1 VLRNSVNPWLKY
13 WLIFLAFVGL
23 LHLIFFLSITLGSV
37 SIALGEVARILLEG
51 PAGKGV
57 NTDVIWEIRLPR
69 ALGAIF
75 GGASL
80 ATSGLLL
87 QVFFRNPIVEPYV
100 LGISSG
106 ATLMVAVTM
115 LTSLSLG
122 MTRFSPLFLS
132 GAALTGALGVMLL
145 VIILAARVQNVITL
159 LVTGLMMGYL
169 CSAIT
174 TILVALAEKE
184 RLHGFVLWT
193 LGSFSGFTWQQ
204 VYLLVMVAVPLL
216 AFSFFLGKP
225 LNAFLL
231 GENYARSMGVSIR
244 ALRVAI
250 VVLASSLTGAV
261 TAFAG
266 PVAFIGL
273 AVPHLARLLLGSSD
287 NRILLPAVV
296 LLGAV
301 VTSLC
306 DLLAR
311 SILSPVELPVSALTS
326 FFGAPLIVSLLLKRR
341 TAL

>member
-1 VLRNSVNPWLKY
+1 M
-13 WLIFLAFVGL
+13 GL
-23 LHLIFFLSITLGSV
+23 LCLIFFLNIALGSV
-37 SIALGEVARILLEG
+37 SISLGEVVRILGEG
-51 PAGKGV
+51 PTGKGV
-57 NTDVIWEIRLPR
+57 NTAVIWEIRFPR
-69 ALGAIF
+69 TLGVII

-100 LGISSG
+100 LGVSSG
-106 ATLMVAVTM
+106 ATLMVALTM

-132 GAALTGALGVMLL
+132 GAALTGALGVMVL
-145 VIILAARVQNVITL
+145 VMILAARVQNIITL

-231 GENYARSMGVSIR
+231 GENYARSMGVSIK
-244 ALRVAI
+244 ALRVTI

>member
-1 VLRNSVNPWLKY
+1 MLRNSVNPWLKY

>member
-1 VLRNSVNPWLKY
+1 
-13 WLIFLAFVGL
+13 
-23 LHLIFFLSITLGSV
+23 
-37 SIALGEVARILLEG
+37 LGEVARILLEG
-51 PAGKGV
+51 PGGKGV
-57 NTDVIWEIRLPR
+57 NTDVIWEIRFPR

-100 LGISSG
+100 LGVSSG
-106 ATLMVAVTM
+106 ATLMVAVTV
-115 LTSLSLG
+115 LTGLSLG
-122 MTRFSPLFLS
+122 MIRFSPLFLS
-132 GAALTGALGVMLL
+132 VAALIGALGVMLL

-174 TILVALAEKE
+174 TILLALAEKE

-231 GENYARSMGVSIR
+231 GENYARSMGVNIK

-250 VVLASSLTGAV
+250 VVLASSLTATV

-296 LLGAV
+296 LLGAI

-326 FFGAPLIVSLLLKRR
+326 FFGAPLVVSLLLKRR

>member
-1 VLRNSVNPWLKY
+1 MRSFTNPWLKY
-13 WLIFLAFVGL
+13 WFIFLAFVSL
-23 LHLIFFLSITLGSV
+23 LHLIFFLSIALGSV
-37 SIALGEVARILLEG
+37 SVTLGEVARILLEG
-51 PAGKGV
+51 PGGKGV
-57 NTDVIWEIRLPR
+57 NTDVIWEIRFPR

-100 LGISSG
+100 LGVSSG
-106 ATLMVAVTM
+106 ATLMVAVTV
-115 LTSLSLG
+115 LTGLSLG
-122 MTRFSPLFLS
+122 MIRFSPLFLS
-132 GAALTGALGVMLL
+132 VAALIGALGVMLL

-174 TILVALAEKE
+174 TILLALAEKE

-231 GENYARSMGVSIR
+231 GENYARSMGVNIK

-250 VVLASSLTGAV
+250 VVLASSLTATV

-296 LLGAV
+296 LLGAI

-326 FFGAPLIVSLLLKRR
+326 FFGAPLVVSLLLKRR

>member
-1 VLRNSVNPWLKY
+1 M
-13 WLIFLAFVGL
+13 GL
-23 LHLIFFLSITLGSV
+23 LCLIFFLNIALGSV
-37 SIALGEVARILLEG
+37 SISLGEVVRILFEG
-51 PAGKGV
+51 PGGKGV
-57 NTDVIWEIRLPR
+57 NTDVIWEIRFPR

-100 LGISSG
+100 LGVSSG

-115 LTSLSLG
+115 LTGLSLG
-122 MTRFSPLFLS
+122 MIRFSPLFLS
-132 GAALTGALGVMLL
+132 GAALMGALGVMLL
-145 VIILAARVQNVITL
+145 VIILAARVQNIITL

-193 LGSFSGFTWQQ
+193 LGSFSGFTWPQ

-231 GENYARSMGVSIR
+231 GENYARSMGVNIK

-250 VVLASSLTGAV
+250 VVLASSLTATV

-287 NRILLPAVV
+287 NRVLLPVVV
-296 LLGAV
+296 LLGAI

-326 FFGAPLIVSLLLKRR
+326 FFGAPLVVSLLLKRR

>member
-1 VLRNSVNPWLKY
+1 M
-13 WLIFLAFVGL
+13 GL
-23 LHLIFFLSITLGSV
+23 LCLIFFLNIALGSV
-37 SIALGEVARILLEG
+37 SISLGEVVRILGEG
-51 PAGKGV
+51 PTGKGV
-57 NTDVIWEIRLPR
+57 NTDVIWEIRFPR
-69 ALGAIF
+69 TLGAIF

-80 ATSGLLL
+80 AASGLLL

-100 LGISSG
+100 LGVSSG

-115 LTSLSLG
+115 LTGLSLG
-122 MTRFSPLFLS
+122 INRFSPLFLS
-132 GAALTGALGVMLL
+132 GAALLGALGVMAL
-145 VIILAARVQNVITL
+145 VIVLAARVQNIIAL

-193 LGSFSGFTWQQ
+193 LGSFSGFTWPQ

-231 GENYARSMGVSIR
+231 GENYARSMGVNIK

-250 VVLASSLTGAV
+250 VVLASSLTGMV

-287 NRILLPAVV
+287 NRVLLPAVI
-296 LLGAV
+296 LLGAI

-311 SILSPVELPVSALTS
+311 SILSPVELPVSSLTS
-326 FFGAPLIVSLLLKRR
+326 FFGAPLVVSLLLKRR